1 MESLELFENVRATG
15 GRAVMATLVRTK
27 GATPR
32 RAGARMFVGEGGC
45 ILGSVTIGGCV
56 DARVIEE
63 AEAIMASRS
72 PKLLETELGDEE
84 AWELGLTCGG
94 TVEVL
99 IDPLDFSDP
108 ADHVV
113 GLHEIAHRE
122 TRAGRQVALATLV
135 STPAGGQVPFGRRML
150 IDDDGRA
157 RGTLVEALRQ
167 QIIQDSRD
175 LMARGTSQ
183 MRSYHIEGQGRF
195 EVFIEVFGPSLP
207 LLIFGGSHVAIAL
220 VSFAKMLG
228 FRIVVVDGRPR
239 FANRERFPEA
249 DEVIAGIPSEVA
261 ERLAMGATTS
271 VVLLAHDYKYEVPV
285 LKRALAADVLY
296 IGLLG
301 SRRRGQAILDLLRE
315 QGVEEQRLR
324 SIRVPVG
331 LDVGAQTAPEIALS
345 ILAEILAV
353 RNGRPGGPLGDRQGM
368 AAAAPQERSHE
379 TSPREKR

>member
-15 GRAVMATLVRTK
+15 GRGVMATLVRTK

-32 RAGARMFVGEGGC
+32 KAGARMFVGEGGR

-63 AEAIMASRS
+63 AEAIMAGRAS
-72 PKLLETELGDEE
+72 KLLEMELGDEE

-108 ADHVV
+108 ADQVV
-113 GLHEIAHRE
+113 ELHEIARRE
-122 TRAGRQVALATLV
+122 TLAGRRVALATLV
-135 STPAGGQVPFGRRML
+135 STSADAQVPCGRRML

-157 RGTLVEALRQ
+157 RGTLIEALRQ
-167 QIIQDSRD
+167 QIIQDARD
-175 LMARGTSQ
+175 LMARGMSQ
-183 MRSYHIEGQGRF
+183 MRSYQIEGQGRW
-195 EVFIEVFGPSLP
+195 EVFIEAFGPSLP

-220 VSFAKMLG
+220 VSFAKLLG
-228 FRIVVVDGRPR
+228 FRTVVVDGRPR

-249 DEVIAGIPSEVA
+249 DEVIEGIPSEVA
-261 ERLAMGATTS
+261 ERLAMGPATS
-271 VVLLAHDYKYEVPV
+271 VALLAHDYKYEVPV
-285 LKRALAADVLY
+285 LKRALATDVLY

-301 SRRRGQAILDLLRE
+301 SRRRGRAILDLLRE

-324 SIRVPVG
+324 SIHAPIG
-331 LDVGAQTAPEIALS
+331 LDLGAQTASEIALS

-353 RNGRPGGPLGDRQGM
+353 RNGRSGGALSETPGM
-368 AAAAPQERSHE
+368 AAAQQER
-379 TSPREKR
+379 

>member
-1 MESLELFENVRATG
+1 MESLELFENVRVTG
-15 GRAVMATLVRTK
+15 GRAVMATLIRTK
-27 GATPR
+27 GTTPR
-32 RAGARMFVGEGGC
+32 RAGARMFVGEGGR

-72 PKLLETELGDEE
+72 PKLLEMELGDEE

-99 IDPLDFSDP
+99 IDPLDFSNP
-108 ADHVV
+108 ADQVV
-113 GLHEIAHRE
+113 ELHEIAYRE
-122 TRAGRQVALATLV
+122 TQAGREVALATLV
-135 STPAGGQVPFGRRML
+135 STPAAGQVSCGRRML

-157 RGTLVEALRQ
+157 RGTLIEALRQ
-167 QIIQDSRD
+167 PITRDARD
-175 LMARGTSQ
+175 LMARRTSQ

-195 EVFIEVFGPSLP
+195 QVFIEVFGPSLP

-228 FRIVVVDGRPR
+228 FRTVVVDGRPR

-249 DEVIAGIPSEVA
+249 DEVIEGIPSEVA
-261 ERLAMGATTS
+261 ERLAMGPTTA

-285 LKRALAADVLY
+285 LKRALATDVLY

-301 SRRRGQAILDLLRE
+301 SRRRGRAILDLLRE
-315 QGVEEQRLR
+315 QGVEEQQLR
-324 SIRVPVG
+324 RVRVPIG

-345 ILAEILAV
+345 ILAEILAA
-353 RNGRPGGPLGDRQGM
+353 RNGRPGGVLGETLGM
-368 AAAAPQERSHE
+368 TTATPQER
-379 TSPREKR
+379 

>member
-1 MESLELFENVRATG
+1 MESLELFENVRAGG
-15 GRAVMATLVRTK
+15 GRAVMATLIRTK

-32 RAGARMFVGEGGC
+32 RAGARMFVGEGGR

-63 AEAIMASRS
+63 AEAIMANRF
-72 PKLLETELGDEE
+72 PKLLEMELGDED

-99 IDPLDFSDP
+99 IEPLDFSDP
-108 ADHVV
+108 ADQVV
-113 GLHEIAHRE
+113 ELHEIARRE
-122 TRAGRQVALATLV
+122 TQAGRRVALATLV
-135 STPAGGQVPFGRRML
+135 TMSAGGQVPPGNRML

-157 RGTLVEALRQ
+157 RGVLIEALRP
-167 QIIQDSRD
+167 QIILDARD
-175 LMARGTSQ
+175 LMARQMSQ
-183 MRSYHIEGQGRF
+183 MWSYHIEGQGRF
-195 EVFIEVFGPSLP
+195 EVFIEVFGPSFP

-220 VSFAKMLG
+220 VSFAKLLG
-228 FRIVVVDGRPR
+228 FRTVVVDGRPR

-249 DEVIAGIPSEVA
+249 EEVIEGIPSEVA
-261 ERLAMGATTS
+261 ERLAMGPTTA

-285 LKRALAADVLY
+285 LKRALATDVLY

-315 QGVEEQRLR
+315 QGVEEQRLHR
-324 SIRVPVG
+324 IHVPIG

-345 ILAEILAV
+345 ILAEILAT
-353 RNGRPGGPLGDRQGM
+353 RSGRSGGTLSEAHGM
-368 AAAAPQERSHE
+368 AAAQQER
-379 TSPREKR
+379 

>member
-1 MESLELFENVRATG
+1 MESMELFKRVRAIG
-15 GRAVMATLVRTK
+15 GRAVMATLIRTK
-27 GATPR
+27 GTTPR
-32 RAGARMFVGEGGC
+32 KAGARMFVGEGGC

-63 AEAIMASRS
+63 AEAMMAGRAS
-72 PKLLETELGDEE
+72 KLLEMELGDEE

-108 ADHVV
+108 ADQLVE
-113 GLHEIAHRE
+113 LHEIAYRE
-122 TRAGRQVALATLV
+122 TQAGRQVALATLV
-135 STPAGGQVPFGRRML
+135 STSAGGQVPCGRRML

-157 RGTLVEALRQ
+157 RGALIEALRQ
-167 QIIQDSRD
+167 QIVQDARD
-175 LMARGTSQ
+175 LMARRTSQ

-195 EVFIEVFGPSLP
+195 EVFIEVFGPSFP

-228 FRIVVVDGRPR
+228 FRTVVVDGRPR

-249 DEVIAGIPSEVA
+249 DEVIEGIPSEVA
-261 ERLAMGATTS
+261 ENLAMTPTTS

-285 LKRALAADVLY
+285 LKRALATDVLY

-301 SRRRGQAILDLLRE
+301 SRRRGRAILDLLRE
-315 QGVEEQRLR
+315 QGVKEQQLR
-324 SIRVPVG
+324 RIRVPIG

-345 ILAEILAV
+345 ILAEMLAV
-353 RNGRPGGPLGDRQGM
+353 RNGRPGGALSETQGM
-368 AAAAPQERSHE
+368 AAAAPQER
-379 TSPREKR
+379 

>member
-1 MESLELFENVRATG
+1 MESLELFERVRATG
-15 GRAVMATLVRTK
+15 GRAVMATLIRTK

-32 RAGARMFVGEGGC
+32 KAGARMFVGEGGR

-63 AEAIMASRS
+63 AEAIMTSRA
-72 PKLLETELGDEE
+72 PKLLEMELGDEE

-108 ADHVV
+108 ADQVV
-113 GLHEIAHRE
+113 QLHKLAHQE
-122 TRAGRQVALATLV
+122 TQAGRQVALATLV
-135 STPAGGQVPFGRRML
+135 STSGGGQAPSGRRML

-157 RGTLVEALRQ
+157 RGTLIEALRR
-167 QIIQDSRD
+167 QIVQNTRD

-183 MRSYHIEGQGRF
+183 MRSYHVEGHGTV

-228 FRIVVVDGRPR
+228 FRTVVVDGRPR

-249 DEVIAGIPSEVA
+249 DEVIEGIPSEVA
-261 ERLAMGATTS
+261 ESLALDATTS
-271 VVLLAHDYKYEVPV
+271 IVLLAHDYKYEVPV

-301 SRRRGQAILDLLRE
+301 SRRRGRAILDLLRE
-315 QGVEEQRLR
+315 RGVEERQLR
-324 SIRVPVG
+324 RIHVPIG
-331 LDVGAQTAPEIALS
+331 LDLGAQTAPEIALS

-353 RNGRPGGPLGDRQGM
+353 RSGRSGGTLSKAYGI
-368 AAAAPQERSHE
+368 AAG
-379 TSPREKR
+379 TVT

>member
-1 MESLELFENVRATG
+1 MESLELFENVRVTG
-15 GRAVMATLVRTK
+15 GRAVMATLTRTK

-32 RAGARMFVGEGGC
+32 RVGARMFVGEGGR

-56 DARVIEE
+56 DARIIEE

-72 PKLLETELGDEE
+72 PKLLEMELGDEE

-94 TVEVL
+94 TIEVL
-99 IDPLDFSDP
+99 LDPLDFSDP
-108 ADHVV
+108 TDRVV
-113 GLHEIAHRE
+113 ELHEIAHRE
-122 TRAGRQVALATLV
+122 SRAGRQVGLATLV
-135 STPAGGQVPFGRRML
+135 STSAGGQVPCGRRML

-157 RGTLVEALRQ
+157 RGTLIDALRQ
-167 QIIQDSRD
+167 QIIEDARD

-183 MRSYHIEGQGRF
+183 MRSYQIEEQGRC

-228 FRIVVVDGRPR
+228 FRTVVVDGRPR

-249 DEVIAGIPSEVA
+249 EAVIEGIPSEVA
-261 ERLAMGATTS
+261 ERLAMGPTTS

-285 LKRALAADVLY
+285 LKRALATDVLY

-301 SRRRGQAILDLLRE
+301 SRRRGRAILDLLRE
-315 QGVEEQRLR
+315 QGIEEQQLR
-324 SIRVPVG
+324 RIHVPIG

-353 RNGRPGGPLGDRQGM
+353 RNGRPGGAPSERQEM
-368 AAAAPQERSHE
+368 ASAAPQER
-379 TSPREKR
+379 

>member
-27 GATPR
+27 GTTPR
-32 RAGARMFVGEGGC
+32 RAGARMFVGEGGH

-63 AEAIMASRS
+63 AEAIMAGRS
-72 PKLLETELGDEE
+72 PKLLEMELGDEE

-99 IDPLDFSDP
+99 IDPLDFPNPEDR
-108 ADHVV
+108 AVE
-113 GLHEIAHRE
+113 LHELAYRE
-122 TRAGRQVALATLV
+122 TQAGRQVALATLV
-135 STPAGGQVPFGRRML
+135 NMPAGSEVPIGTRVL

-157 RGTLVEALRQ
+157 RGTLLEALRH
-167 QIIQDSRD
+167 QIVQDARD
-175 LMARGTSQ
+175 LMARGMSQ
-183 MRSYHIEGQGRF
+183 MRSYHIDGQGRF

-220 VSFAKMLG
+220 VSFAKRLG
-228 FRIVVVDGRPR
+228 FRTVVVDGRPR

-249 DEVIAGIPSEVA
+249 EEVIEGIPSEVA
-261 ERLAMGATTS
+261 ERLAMGPTTA

-285 LKRALAADVLY
+285 LKRALATDVFY

-301 SRRRGQAILDLLRE
+301 SRKRGHAILDLLRE
-315 QGVEEQRLR
+315 QGIEERQLR
-324 SIRVPVG
+324 RIHVPIG
-331 LDVGAQTAPEIALS
+331 LDVGAQTAPEIALC
-345 ILAEILAV
+345 ILAQILAS
-353 RNGRPGGPLGDRQGM
+353 RSGRSGGTLSETHRM
-368 AAAAPQERSHE
+368 AATPQAH
-379 TSPREKR
+379 